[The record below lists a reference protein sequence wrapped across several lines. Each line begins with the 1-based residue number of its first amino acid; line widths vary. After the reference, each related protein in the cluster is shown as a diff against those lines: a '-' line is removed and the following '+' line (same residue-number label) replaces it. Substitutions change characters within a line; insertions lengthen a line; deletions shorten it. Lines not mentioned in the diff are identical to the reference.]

1 MTSPQNTLASRRKML
16 LLATTA
22 IASAM
27 LPMLGHSSGKDDEGQ
42 DNFDDEGKFANGN
55 NTTQT
60 VSNTGLSGNI
70 VVVGGGM
77 AGATAAKYLRLWGG
91 SGISVTLVEPEASY
105 TSNIMSNLVLNASRT
120 VSSLGYAYTN
130 LASKYGIKV
139 KQARLTAIDK
149 TARSITLSDNTVLTY
164 DRLILAPGVEFMDAY
179 GLTKTDYA
187 NKTPHAWQAGP
198 QTTLLSQQLANMPAN
213 GTFVLTIPKAP
224 YRCPPGPYERA
235 CLVADFL
242 KRNKGAASKVV
253 VLDENLSI
261 QAEVDNFTHA
271 FNTIHAGVIDYRP
284 GVSNLQ
290 INPNT
295 KVVTYTDQLGAV
307 QTVAAHVVN
316 PIPPH
321 RATGSASGGWLAT
334 AGLNNSADG
343 RWAVVN
349 VLSYESTAAAN
360 IHVLGDAASCGLPKA
375 GHVANQE
382 AKICADAIVKLL
394 GGQQPDPAPVAN
406 SACYS
411 PITASTA
418 SWLTAVYQYDAVNK
432 KMVVAANGG
441 NPVGAKAT
449 ESASINNA
457 NFKQMNTWF
466 NTLMSDS
473 FA

>member
-1 MTSPQNTLASRRKML
+1 MTSPQNTLASRRRML
-16 LLATTA
+16 FLATTA

-27 LPMLGHSSGKDDEGQ
+27 LPMLGHSDDKDDEGQ
-42 DNFDDEGKFANGN
+42 DDFDDEGKFANGN

-60 VSNTGLSGNI
+60 VANTGLTGNM

-91 SGISVTLVEPEASY
+91 SGIKVTLVEPEASY

-120 VSSLGYAYTN
+120 VSSLGFVYTN
-130 LASKYGIKV
+130 LASKYGITV

-149 TARSITLSDNTVLTY
+149 AAKSITLSDNTVLPY

-179 GLTKTDYA
+179 GLTKADYA

-198 QTTLLSQQLANMPAN
+198 QTTLLGQQLAGMPTN
-213 GTFVLTIPKAP
+213 GVFVLTIPKAP

-242 KRNKGAASKVV
+242 KTNKGAASKVV

-261 QAEVDNFTHA
+261 QAEVDNFTNA
-271 FNTIHAGVIDYRP
+271 FNNIHAGVIDYRP

-290 INPNT
+290 INPDT
-295 KVVTYTDQLGAV
+295 KVVTYTDQLNVV
-307 QTVAAHVVN
+307 QTVNAHVVN

-360 IHVLGDAASCGLPKA
+360 IHVLGDAASCGMPKA

-382 AKICADAIVKLL
+382 AKICVDAIVKLL

-449 ESASINNA
+449 EAA
-457 NFKQMNTWF
+457 NISNTNFRQMNTWF